1 MCALKCDAISVL
13 RESRLRVG
21 ESPLL
26 QHVSF
31 PQLFGSLNPTLMKFK
46 RILRFLFHVA
56 NGVEVGCCVLMK
68 ILFYFQ

>member
-13 RESRLRVG
+13 RKFRLKEG

-46 RILRFLFHVA
+46 SILQFLFHVA
-56 NGVEVGCCVLMK
+56 NGVEVGCCVLLK
-68 ILFYFQ
+68 ILFCFQ

>member
-13 RESRLRVG
+13 RKSRLKEG

-31 PQLFGSLNPTLMKFK
+31 PQLFGSLNATLMKFK
-46 RILRFLFHVA
+46 SISQFLFHVA
-56 NGVEVGCCVLMK
+56 NGVEVGCCVLLK

>member
-13 RESRLRVG
+13 RKSRLKER

-46 RILRFLFHVA
+46 SISQFLFHVA
-56 NGVEVGCCVLMK
+56 NGVEVGCCVLLK